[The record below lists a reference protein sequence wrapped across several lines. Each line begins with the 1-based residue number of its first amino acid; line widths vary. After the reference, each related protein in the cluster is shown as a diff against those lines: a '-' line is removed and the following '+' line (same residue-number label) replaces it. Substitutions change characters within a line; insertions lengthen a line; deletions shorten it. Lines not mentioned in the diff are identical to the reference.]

1 MSNAPRES
9 KRSARDRLAEE
20 RAAQQAADRRRERL
34 IRAGLIAAVFVVVA
48 GVGLAVWLSNRSA
61 SSADANAAKPAGAQA
76 DGGLPFGTAETPV
89 VGVYEDFQCPACK
102 QFEENVGDTLQ
113 GFQQSGQAKVVYHV
127 LSFLDD
133 NLGND
138 ASFRAANA
146 AGCAQEQDT
155 FLAYHD
161 TVYANQPA
169 NEGEGYTD
177 EQLIAFGRTAN
188 VPDMTAFETCVKD
201 QTYGGW
207 VKLVQ
212 ANATDNQ
219 ITGTPTIVV
228 AGEKVDLSSAS
239 SWEDVNALLTKAV
252 EDAS

>member
-9 KRSARDRLAEE
+9 KRSARERLAEE

-34 IRAGLIAAVFVVVA
+34 IRAGLIAAVFLVVA

-61 SSADANAAKPAGAQA
+61 SSADPNAAKPAGAQQ

-89 VGVYEDFQCPACK
+89 LEVYEDFQCPACK
-102 QFEENVGDTLQ
+102 QFEDNVGQTIRGLEED
-113 GFQQSGQAKVVYHV
+113 GKAKVVYHV

-169 NEGEGYTD
+169 TEGDGFTD
-177 EQLIAFGRTAN
+177 EQLVSFGQTAG
-188 VPDMTAFETCVKD
+188 VPDMGAFETCVKD

-207 VKLVQ
+207 VNLVQ

-228 AGEKVDLSSAS
+228 AGEKVDLSSAN
-239 SWEDVNALLTKAV
+239 SWEDVSALLTKAV